1 MLDGNG
7 HITIQDLLDP
17 LRGKSGFGK
26 LQKNVDR
33 IETKQM
39 SIHAPLRKPDRE
51 KLERKAAYEQ
61 SKKDI
66 TKWEPLVKR
75 NREAP
80 TIFFE
85 EKRDLNF
92 STVGAIASEFEP
104 RTEFEKQMAAL
115 VNNSEVAEAHNK
127 DGARLLELNKVSIC
141 KQCCG
146 SHVTIVILR
155 YNPYCIVRMF

>member
-1 MLDGNG
+1 M
-7 HITIQDLLDP
+7 
-17 LRGKSGFGK
+17 
-26 LQKNVDR
+26 DR

-39 SIHAPLRKPDRE
+39 SVHAPLRKPDRE
-51 KLERKAAYEQ
+51 KLERKFAYEQ

-80 TIFFE
+80 TIFFDD
-85 EKRDLNF
+85 KTDLNF

-115 VNNSEVAEAHNK
+115 VNNSEVAEAHKK
-127 DGARLLELNKVSIC
+127 DGARLLELNKVSIVN
-141 KQCCG
+141 
-146 SHVTIVILR
+146 SV
-155 YNPYCIVRMF
+155 CIVRIF

>member
-33 IETKQM
+33 IETKTM
-39 SIHAPLRKPDRE
+39 SIHAPLRKADRQ
-51 KLERKAAYEQ
+51 KLERKAAYGQ
-61 SKKDI
+61 TKKYID
-66 TKWEPLVKR
+66 KWGSLIKR
-75 NREAP
+75 NREAS
-80 TIFFE
+80 TIYFD
-85 EKRDLNF
+85 KKTDLNF

-115 VNNSEVAEAHNK
+115 VNNSDVAEAHRK
-127 DGARLLELNKVSIC
+127 DGARLLELNKVSIAN
-141 KQCCG
+141 
-146 SHVTIVILR
+146 SVDWLT
-155 YNPYCIVRMF
+155 